1 MQVLGLFNGLKKN
14 YQRLRLK
21 RTNAKIKR
29 KNLGISSYGKIIEQ
43 LIVHMIDKFIRKKT
57 GVN

>member
-29 KNLGISSYGKIIEQ
+29 KNLGISPYGKIIEQ